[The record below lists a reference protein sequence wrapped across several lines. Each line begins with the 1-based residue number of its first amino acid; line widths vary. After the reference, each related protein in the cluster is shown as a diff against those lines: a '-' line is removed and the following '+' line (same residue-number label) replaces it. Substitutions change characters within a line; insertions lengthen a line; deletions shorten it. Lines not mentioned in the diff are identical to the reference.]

1 MLYSLYGEVIKI
13 NQIISILKS
22 AKGIITFENV
32 SFILGLIGSAGTAWQ
47 LFQSRRNLHLS
58 LPYFGYSPEKQLALA
73 YIQFDN
79 LSNSV
84 ISITDV
90 SIVINGITYPCNKLP
105 TIVASSDRKIGGKT
119 VSSDSLYNMSLPVC
133 LSGYGGSSGYFVFQI
148 PLESVPPD
156 STRRTFLI
164 STSRGSSFRVEL
176 KPDREYFH

>member
-1 MLYSLYGEVIKI
+1 M
-13 NQIISILKS
+13 NPIISILNSVKE
-22 AKGIITFENV
+22 IVTFENIT
-32 SFILGLIGSAGTAWQ
+32 FLLGLIGSVGTAWQ
-47 LFQSRRNLHLS
+47 VIQSRRKIRLS
-58 LPYFGYSPEKQLALA
+58 LPYFGYSAEKQLALA

-79 LSNSV
+79 LSNSAV
-84 ISITDV
+84 SITDV

-105 TIVASSDRKIGGKT
+105 TIVVSSDRKIGGKT
-119 VSSDSLYNMSLPVC
+119 VSSDILYNMSLPVC

-156 STRRTFLI
+156 SIRRTFLI

>member
-1 MLYSLYGEVIKI
+1 M
-13 NQIISILKS
+13 NPIISILNSVKE
-22 AKGIITFENV
+22 IVTFENIT
-32 SFILGLIGSAGTAWQ
+32 FLLGLIGSVGTAWQ
-47 LFQSRRNLHLS
+47 VIQSRRKIRLS
-58 LPYFGYSPEKQLALA
+58 LPYFGYSAEKQLALA

-79 LSNSV
+79 LSNSAV
-84 ISITDV
+84 SITDV

-156 STRRTFLI
+156 STHLTFLI
-164 STSRGSSFRVEL
+164 STSRGSSFQAER
-176 KPDREYFH
+176 KPGR

>member
-1 MLYSLYGEVIKI
+1 M
-13 NQIISILKS
+13 NPIISILNS
-22 AKGIITFENV
+22 VEEIVTFENIT
-32 SFILGLIGSAGTAWQ
+32 FLLGLIGSVGTAWQ
-47 LFQSRRNLHLS
+47 VIQSRRKIRLS
-58 LPYFGYSPEKQLALA
+58 LPYFGYSAEKQLALA

-79 LSNSV
+79 LSNSAV
-84 ISITDV
+84 SITDV

-176 KPDREYFH
+176 KPDREYFQ

>member
-1 MLYSLYGEVIKI
+1 M
-13 NQIISILKS
+13 NPIISILNSVKE
-22 AKGIITFENV
+22 IVTFENIT
-32 SFILGLIGSAGTAWQ
+32 FLLGLIGSVGTAWQ
-47 LFQSRRNLHLS
+47 VIQSRRKIRLS
-58 LPYFGYSPEKQLALA
+58 LPYFGYSAEKQLALA

-79 LSNSV
+79 LSNSAV
-84 ISITDV
+84 SITDV

-156 STRRTFLI
+156 STHRTFLI

-176 KPDREYFH
+176 KPDREYFY

>member
-1 MLYSLYGEVIKI
+1 VIKI

-22 AKGIITFENV
+22 DKGIITFENV

>member
-1 MLYSLYGEVIKI
+1 M
-13 NQIISILKS
+13 NQIISILNSVKE
-22 AKGIITFENV
+22 IVTFENIT
-32 SFILGLIGSAGTAWQ
+32 FLLGLIGSVGTAWQ
-47 LFQSRRNLHLS
+47 VIQSRRKIRLS
-58 LPYFGYSPEKQLALA
+58 LPYFGYSADKQLALA

-79 LSNSV
+79 LSNSAV
-84 ISITDV
+84 SITDV

-156 STRRTFLI
+156 STHRTFLI

-176 KPDREYFH
+176 KPDREYFY

>member
-1 MLYSLYGEVIKI
+1 M
-13 NQIISILKS
+13 NPIISILNSVKE
-22 AKGIITFENV
+22 IVTFENIT
-32 SFILGLIGSAGTAWQ
+32 FLLGLIGSVGTAWQ
-47 LFQSRRNLHLS
+47 VIQSRRKIRLS
-58 LPYFGYSPEKQLALA
+58 LPYFGYSAEKQLALA

-79 LSNSV
+79 LSNSAV
-84 ISITDV
+84 SITDV

-105 TIVASSDRKIGGKT
+105 TIVVSSDRKIGGKT

-156 STRRTFLI
+156 STHRTFLI

>member
-1 MLYSLYGEVIKI
+1 M
-13 NQIISILKS
+13 NPIISILNSVKE
-22 AKGIITFENV
+22 IVTFENIT
-32 SFILGLIGSAGTAWQ
+32 FLLGLIGSVGTAWQ
-47 LFQSRRNLHLS
+47 VIQSRRKIRLS
-58 LPYFGYSPEKQLALA
+58 LPYFGYSAEKQLALA

-79 LSNSV
+79 LSNSAV
-84 ISITDV
+84 SITDV

-105 TIVASSDRKIGGKT
+105 TIVASSGRKIGGKT

-156 STRRTFLI
+156 STHRTFLI

-176 KPDREYFH
+176 KLDREYFY

>member
-1 MLYSLYGEVIKI
+1 M
-13 NQIISILKS
+13 NPIISILNSVKE
-22 AKGIITFENV
+22 IVTFENIT
-32 SFILGLIGSAGTAWQ
+32 FLLGLIGSVGTAWQ
-47 LFQSRRNLHLS
+47 VIQSRRKIRLS
-58 LPYFGYSPEKQLALA
+58 LPYFGYSAEKQLALA

-79 LSNSV
+79 LSNSAV
-84 ISITDV
+84 SITDV

-156 STRRTFLI
+156 STHRTFLI

>member
-1 MLYSLYGEVIKI
+1 M
-13 NQIISILKS
+13 NPIISILNSVKE
-22 AKGIITFENV
+22 IVTFENIT
-32 SFILGLIGSAGTAWQ
+32 FLLGLIGSVGTAWQ
-47 LFQSRRNLHLS
+47 VIQSRRKIRLS
-58 LPYFGYSPEKQLALA
+58 LPYFGYSAEKQLALA

-79 LSNSV
+79 LSNSAV
-84 ISITDV
+84 SITDV

-105 TIVASSDRKIGGKT
+105 TIVASLDRKIGGKT
-119 VSSDSLYNMSLPVC
+119 ISSDILYNMSLPVC

-156 STRRTFLI
+156 STHRTFLI

>member
-1 MLYSLYGEVIKI
+1 M
-13 NQIISILKS
+13 NPIISILNSVKE
-22 AKGIITFENV
+22 IVTFENIT
-32 SFILGLIGSAGTAWQ
+32 FLLGLIGSVGTAWQ
-47 LFQSRRNLHLS
+47 VIQSRRKIRLS
-58 LPYFGYSPEKQLALA
+58 LPYFGYSAEKQLALA

-79 LSNSV
+79 LSNSAV
-84 ISITDV
+84 SITDV

-105 TIVASSDRKIGGKT
+105 TIVASLDRKIGGKT
-119 VSSDSLYNMSLPVC
+119 ISSDSLYNMSLPVC

-156 STRRTFLI
+156 STHRTFLI

>member
-1 MLYSLYGEVIKI
+1 M
-13 NQIISILKS
+13 NPIISILNSVKE
-22 AKGIITFENV
+22 IVTFENIT
-32 SFILGLIGSAGTAWQ
+32 FLLGLIGSVGTAWQ
-47 LFQSRRNLHLS
+47 VIQSRRKIRLS
-58 LPYFGYSPEKQLALA
+58 LPYFGYSAEKQLALA

-79 LSNSV
+79 LSNSAV
-84 ISITDV
+84 SITDV

-105 TIVASSDRKIGGKT
+105 TIVASLDRKIGGKII
-119 VSSDSLYNMSLPVC
+119 SSDILYNMSLPVC

-156 STRRTFLI
+156 STHRTFLI

>member
-1 MLYSLYGEVIKI
+1 M
-13 NQIISILKS
+13 NPIISILNSVKE
-22 AKGIITFENV
+22 IVTFENIT
-32 SFILGLIGSAGTAWQ
+32 FLLGLIGSVGTAWQ
-47 LFQSRRNLHLS
+47 VIQSRRKIRLS
-58 LPYFGYSPEKQLALA
+58 LPYFGYSAEKQLALA

-79 LSNSV
+79 LSNSAV
-84 ISITDV
+84 SITDV

-156 STRRTFLI
+156 STHRTFLI

-176 KPDREYFH
+176 KLDREYFY

>member
-1 MLYSLYGEVIKI
+1 MIKI

-22 AKGIITFENV
+22 AKEIITFENV
-32 SFILGLIGSAGTAWQ
+32 SFMLGLIGSAGTAWQ

-58 LPYFGYSPEKQLALA
+58 LPYFGYSQEKQLALA

-79 LSNSV
+79 LSNSA

-105 TIVASSDRKIGGKT
+105 TIVASSNRKIGGKT
-119 VSSDSLYNMSLPVC
+119 VSSSSLYNMSLPVC

-148 PLESVPPD
+148 PLESAPSD
-156 STRRTFLI
+156 STHQRFLI

>member
-1 MLYSLYGEVIKI
+1 M
-13 NQIISILKS
+13 NPIIPILNSVKE
-22 AKGIITFENV
+22 IVTFENIT
-32 SFILGLIGSAGTAWQ
+32 FLLGLIGSVGTAWQ
-47 LFQSRRNLHLS
+47 VIQSRRKIRLS
-58 LPYFGYSPEKQLALA
+58 LPYFGYSAEKQLALA

-79 LSNSV
+79 LSNSA

-105 TIVASSDRKIGGKT
+105 TIVASSNRKIGEKT
-119 VSSDSLYNMSLPVC
+119 VSSSSLYNMSLPVC

-148 PLESVPPD
+148 PLESAPSG
-156 STRRTFLI
+156 STHQRFLI

>member
-32 SFILGLIGSAGTAWQ
+32 SFMLGLIGSAGTAWQ
-47 LFQSRRNLHLS
+47 VIQSRRKIRLS
-58 LPYFGYSPEKQLALA
+58 LPYFGYSAEKQLALA

-79 LSNSV
+79 LSNSAV
-84 ISITDV
+84 SITDV
-90 SIVINGITYPCNKLP
+90 SIVINGITYPCDKLP
-105 TIVASSDRKIGGKT
+105 TTVASSERKIGGKT
-119 VSSDSLYNMSLPVC
+119 VSSNSLCNAPLPVC

-148 PLESVPPD
+148 PLGSAPPA
-156 STRRTFLI
+156 STQQMFLI
-164 STSRGSSFRVEL
+164 STNRGSSFRAEL